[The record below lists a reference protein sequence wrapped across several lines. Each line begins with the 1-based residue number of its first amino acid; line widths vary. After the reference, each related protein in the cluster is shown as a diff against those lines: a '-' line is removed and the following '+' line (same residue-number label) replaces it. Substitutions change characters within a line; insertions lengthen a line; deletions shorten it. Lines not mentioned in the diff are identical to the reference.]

1 MNKTGYFWRSRF
13 PKDKPR
19 VDELAEDVHIGNVY
33 GMTLGELRDELVI
46 LSAEVKQL
54 KDKVK

>member
-13 PKDKPR
+13 SKDETR
-19 VDELAEDVHIGNVY
+19 IDELAEDVHVGDKY

-46 LSAEVKQL
+46 LRAEVKQL
-54 KDKVK
+54 KEKIR